1 MTIILFETFKICFL
15 NIISNNNINLLK
27 GGGEMEKWQ
36 YKLTRVILSNQ
47 ISFNET
53 QNEANDKINN
63 KQLIEFNNIGENG
76 WELVQIMP
84 RSKEDKFHVDL
95 ALWKRKK

>member
-1 MTIILFETFKICFL
+1 
-15 NIISNNNINLLK
+15 
-27 GGGEMEKWQ
+27 MEKWQ
-36 YKLTRVILSNQ
+36 YKVSRVILSNQ

-76 WELVQIMP
+76 WELVQIMQ

-95 ALWKRKK
+95 ALWKRKSKNK

>member
-1 MTIILFETFKICFL
+1 
-15 NIISNNNINLLK
+15 
-27 GGGEMEKWQ
+27 MEKWQ
-36 YKLTRVILSNQ
+36 YKVTRVILSNQ

-95 ALWKRKK
+95 ALWKRKSKENILNKNYNMNFISIKVII